1 MSNDTNKGLS
11 PLAWAAIGC
20 GALVLVAVIAV
31 AAVGGFAY
39 FKVKEHVEVDDQGNV
54 RVKTPDGDLEFDT
67 SGDGGSVKIK
77 GKDGSEVSWGA
88 NASLEDVPEWV
99 REILYPD
106 ATATQ
111 GTWHTSTPDGIA
123 GVVSI
128 TTDDDPKEVLAFFK
142 DKLEDAGYEIS
153 GESTT
158 STPQGKFATIAGE
171 RSDEGRTVNVGVV
184 QNDEQ
189 TQVTVNYNDKS

>member
-1 MSNDTNKGLS
+1 
-11 PLAWAAIGC
+11 
-20 GALVLVAVIAV
+20 
-31 AAVGGFAY
+31 
-39 FKVKEHVEVDDQGNV
+39 
-54 RVKTPDGDLEFDT
+54 
-67 SGDGGSVKIK
+67 
-77 GKDGSEVSWGA
+77 
-88 NASLEDVPEWV
+88 VPEWV

-171 RSDEGRTVNVGVV
+171 RSDKGRTVNVGVV